1 MAAERSS
8 PRARAEGS
16 LKRPASDEAGAGDGV
31 AGAAGVFALE
41 ETGAA
46 GTAGVAAVAG
56 AGVAGAAAAGFGAGF
71 G

>member
-1 MAAERSS
+1 M
-8 PRARAEGS
+8 
-16 LKRPASDEAGAGDGV
+16 KRPASDEAGAGDGV